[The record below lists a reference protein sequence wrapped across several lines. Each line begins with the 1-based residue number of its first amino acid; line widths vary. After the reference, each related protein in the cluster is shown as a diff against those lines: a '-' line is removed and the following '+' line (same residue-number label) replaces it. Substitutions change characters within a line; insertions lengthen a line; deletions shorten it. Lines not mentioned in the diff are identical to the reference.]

1 MDKIDDIV
9 IILETSED
17 ATTCLAKAET
27 LYWLAFGNEGNC
39 KGIFQAEGIIR
50 GLMRVMGKDV
60 VELKGGKGEG
70 GVGTLDGK
78 YLRELQCQ
86 EGFV

>member
-39 KGIFQAEGIIR
+39 KGIFQAEGII
-50 GLMRVMGKDV
+50 
-60 VELKGGKGEG
+60 EG
-70 GVGTLDGK
+70 
-78 YLRELQCQ
+78 
-86 EGFV
+86 